1 MVYRHNRVC
10 PPRLPI
16 SHYLD
21 LRAFKLFLHDVGLL
35 GAMSSLD
42 PAVVLE
48 RNELFTNFKGAMTEQ
63 FVLQELVACGIE
75 SGYWTPDE
83 GISEVDFVVQG
94 RSGVY
99 PLEVKS
105 STNTKA
111 KSLRVYVDEYHPQF
125 SIKTSLKNFSD
136 SCAVHS
142 LPLYVLGQ
150 KIMAEIGL
158 NTNH

>member
-1 MVYRHNRVC
+1 MFSDEKN
-10 PPRLPI
+10 
-16 SHYLD
+16 
-21 LRAFKLFLHDVGLL
+21 K
-35 GAMSSLD
+35 
-42 PAVVLE
+42 
-48 RNELFTNFKGAMTEQ
+48 TEAGT
-63 FVLQELVACGIE
+63 LYLVA
-75 SGYWTPDE
+75 TPIGNLSDISE
-83 GISEVDFVVQG
+83 RAKKVLSEVDFVVQG

-99 PLEVKS
+99 PLEAKS

-125 SIKTSLKNFSD
+125 SIKASLKNFSD